1 MTADQ
6 EVYDPDKLDTYK
18 YTTEFSKF
26 RKFLWFCAGA
36 DSELLKRCPYSER
49 VKEEGIGGI
58 VLATSC
64 LALISGAYAMYTV
77 FAPKLGSALSDQ
89 QQIIDIPTFVLAA
102 LFGIVWS
109 LVIFNLDRF
118 VVSSTGHGDGTA
130 DITRGELIGAL
141 PRLLLAAVIA
151 FSLAK
156 PLEIRIMKSE
166 IEAELNH
173 QQQRYA
179 KETSEAAEA
188 RFGERKVFLEK
199 RKSEATTALRDRQ
212 TLFDKLGLEIRD
224 QLNKL
229 ELEADGISGSGKKG
243 EGPAYR
249 TKKQNLDKRETERK
263 ESIESFAPEKLRLEG
278 QVKQADADLEAAR
291 VERDTQVDNHR
302 REAAKLDGLMKR
314 IEIADEKYPAA
325 SWVLTLLLLA
335 IEISPIFFKMMV
347 IRGPYDYLRDNQNE
361 IVKARYGIATTTRID
376 PQQDNKQ
383 IVGDIFHEA
392 ETIREFRVGQLRAE
406 QQLADIA
413 QEKFVEITR
422 EDIDTNPGKYI
433 LHADTPKA

>member
-1 MTADQ
+1 MTTDQ

-18 YTTEFSKF
+18 YTTEFSKI

-58 VLATSC
+58 VLATSL
-64 LALISGAYAMYTV
+64 LAFLSGAYAMYTV

-89 QQIIDIPTFVLAA
+89 QQIIDIPTLILAL

-130 DITRGELIGAL
+130 HITRLELWGAL
-141 PRLLLAAVIA
+141 PRLLLATVIA
-151 FSLAK
+151 ISLAK

-166 IEAELNH
+166 IEAELNNI
-173 QQQRYA
+173 QRTYA
-179 KETSEAAEA
+179 NDRSLDAEKKFRDRKSDLEKVRSEA
-188 RFGERKVFLEK
+188 
-199 RKSEATTALRDRQ
+199 STALRDRQ
-212 TLFDKLGLEIRD
+212 TLLDKLGLEIRD

-229 ELEADGISGSGKKG
+229 ELEAEGASGSGKKG

-249 TKKQNLDKRETERK
+249 TKKENLEKREAERK
-263 ESIESFAPEKLRLEG
+263 ESIESFAPVKLRLEE
-278 QVKQADADLEAAR
+278 QIKQADADLEKAR
-291 VERDTQVDNHR
+291 IDRDMQVDNNG
-302 REAAKLDGLMKR
+302 REAAKVDGLMKR
-314 IEIADEKYPAA
+314 IEIADQKYPTA
-325 SWVLTLLLLA
+325 SLALTLLLWV

-361 IVKARYGIATTTRID
+361 IVKAKYGIATTTTID
-376 PQQDNKQ
+376 PNTDNKQ
-383 IVGDIFHEA
+383 IVGDTFHEA

-406 QQLADIA
+406 QDLADIA
-413 QEKFVEITR
+413 QEKFVELTR
-422 EDIDTNPGKYI
+422 EDMNINPGKYI
-433 LHADTPKA
+433 LRSEAPKA